1 MTAPVAKPYLESYFP
16 EVTVNRVWL
25 VLLLM
30 LLPAPAWGQ
39 ELKVGF
45 VHLQKAISQS
55 ERGKSARAQ
64 FQASVKDKEATLLK
78 EQQAIEKEQRDL
90 QKQGVLMKESERA
103 KAQLRFQRRLR
114 DYERD
119 KRDMQEELALRER
132 EITDGILKDLQKIIS
147 EVGKTGKF
155 TMILERSQLLYT
167 DKGTDITDDV
177 IKLYDER
184 FRNTGDKDR

>member
-1 MTAPVAKPYLESYFP
+1 MTR
-16 EVTVNRVWL
+16 TWL
-25 VLLLM
+25 VLLLT
-30 LLPAPAWGQ
+30 LLVTPAWGQ

-45 VHLQKAISQS
+45 VNLQKAISRS
-55 ERGKSARAQ
+55 ERGKDALAQ
-64 FQASVKDKEATLLK
+64 FQASVKDKQAALLK
-78 EQQAIEKEQRDL
+78 EQEAIEKEQRDL

-184 FRNTGDKDR
+184 FRNAADKDR

>member
-1 MTAPVAKPYLESYFP
+1 M
-16 EVTVNRVWL
+16 VTRVCA
-25 VLLLM
+25 VLLLT
-30 LLPAPAWGQ
+30 LLLTPAWGQ

-45 VHLQKAISQS
+45 VNLQRAISLS
-55 ERGKSARAQ
+55 ERGKNARAQ
-64 FQASVKDKEATLLK
+64 FQASVKDKQDALRK

-103 KAQLRFQRRLR
+103 KAQLRFQRRVR

-132 EITDGILKDLQKIIS
+132 EVTDDILKDLQKIIA
-147 EVGKTGKF
+147 ELGKTGKF

-167 DKGTDITDDV
+167 DKGTDVTDDV
-177 IKLYDER
+177 IKLFNER
-184 FRNTGDKDR
+184 FKKTVDKDR

>member
-1 MTAPVAKPYLESYFP
+1 MT
-16 EVTVNRVWL
+16 RVCL
-25 VLLLM
+25 VLLLT
-30 LLPAPAWGQ
+30 LLLTPVWGQ

-45 VHLQKAISQS
+45 VNLQRAISLS

-64 FQASVKDKEATLLK
+64 FQASVKDKQDALLK
-78 EQQAIEKEQRDL
+78 EQQAIEKERRDL

-103 KAQLRFQRRLR
+103 KAQLRYQRRVR

-132 EITDGILKDLQKIIS
+132 EITDGILKDLQKIIA
-147 EVGKTGKF
+147 ELGKTGKF

-167 DKGTDITDDV
+167 DKGTDVTDDV
-177 IKLYDER
+177 IKLYNER
-184 FRNTGDKDR
+184 FRKTADKER